1 MIPDTFTW
9 YIPRVSPTSYG
20 SFALKH
26 ILIVDDESAILE
38 VFRSLFCDDDY
49 QLTFAETAFEAI
61 RVLREETVD
70 LVITDK
76 NLPDASGLDVL
87 KVAKEVRPITEVIII
102 TGYASLETVLSAME
116 MDAYDY
122 MLKPLNNIFDVKKK
136 VRQALEKQEMT
147 LENQR
152 LLNHLRERTLAL
164 ETALAELKAVQSE
177 LIQSEKL
184 AGIGTLAA
192 GIAHEISSPLFG
204 ILGLS
209 EAILDEEDR
218 DLVKGYARDV
228 IEYSKNIK
236 EIVVELS
243 SYSRAAQNE
252 GVTTVDLRRVVEDA
266 IKLVG
271 RSRRVDD
278 FTVKTA
284 LADNLALLARTIEV
298 QQALVNLIK
307 NAYEAMDSNP
317 PGRPRVLKITTSRE
331 PGAVLIQVSD
341 TGKGIPRNQLDCV
354 FDPFFTTKEV
364 GKGTGLGLNI
374 VYRIVTKYRGTAS
387 VESQE
392 GVGTTFTLRFP
403 TQDG

>member
-1 MIPDTFTW
+1 M
-9 YIPRVSPTSYG
+9 
-20 SFALKH
+20 KH

-164 ETALAELKAVQSE
+164 ETALTELKAVQSE

-218 DLVKGYARDV
+218 DLVKGYARDIV
-228 IEYSKNIK
+228 EYSKNIK

-278 FTVKTA
+278 FTVKLA
-284 LADNLALLARTIEV
+284 LTENLALLARTIEV

-317 PGRPRVLKITTSRE
+317 PGKARVLKIVTSRDQ
-331 PGAVLIQVSD
+331 GAVVIQVSD
-341 TGKGIPRNQLDCV
+341 TGKGIPRSQVDCV

-403 TQDG
+403 NQDG